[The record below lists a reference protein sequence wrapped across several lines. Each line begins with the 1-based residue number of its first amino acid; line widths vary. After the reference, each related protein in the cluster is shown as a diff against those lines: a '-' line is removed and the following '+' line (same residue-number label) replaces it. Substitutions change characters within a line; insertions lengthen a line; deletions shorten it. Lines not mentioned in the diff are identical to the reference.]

1 MNLAANA
8 YAISPSLHDWEREEW
23 EEQEIERDRE
33 EERFNADFL
42 DWQRFAYCDRDKPK
56 DKAQIIDY
64 VEDALDMIASDE
76 KSRKQFNALL
86 FNAYCSDFHCH
97 RNNLMEMVG
106 SYLKTA
112 YRKKCKREE
121 AA

>member
-1 MNLAANA
+1 MNLPL
-8 YAISPSLHDWEREEW
+8 YALGPSLHDWEREEF
-23 EEQEIERDRE
+23 EEQEIEHDRE
-33 EERFNADFL
+33 DERLDADFL
-42 DWQRFAYCDRDKPK
+42 DWQRFAYCDRDKPT

-76 KSRKQFNALL
+76 KSRQRFNWLL

-112 YRKKCKREE
+112 YRKKCRHEV